1 MAWGTKKWHLVMLI
15 LNLLTIWVVHCLQKV
30 PCYFIF
36 GDSLYDNGNNNNL
49 SNKTRVNYPPYGVDF
64 PQGPTGRFTNGR
76 NLADILAQ
84 LLGFENFIPA
94 HAASKGDQDILKAQ
108 LLGFE
113 NFIPAHAASKGDQ
126 DILKGIN
133 YASGGAG
140 IREETATNTLGA
152 VISMN
157 KQLENHQNIVSRI
170 ESILGDKES
179 ASEHLSKCIYTV
191 GIGSN
196 DYINNYLLPEFYDT
210 SRQYTPE
217 QYAIALTQQYSQQLK
232 TLYNCGARKVALFG
246 LGPIGCSPGS
256 VAMYGATGSLCV
268 DYITKDI
275 QLFNSRL
282 KSLVDDL
289 NNDLKDAK
297 FIYIDSYGILGSLLA
312 GVDGF
317 LVNNSPCCEVA
328 NLKMNNGVLTCI
340 PSSKPCVTRS
350 LRVFW
355 DGTHPSEAANLYSA
369 ARSFTAILTSDA
381 HPFDIHT
388 LAEL

>member
-15 LNLLTIWVVHCLQKV
+15 LNLSTIWVVHGVQKV

-76 NLADILAQ
+76 NLADIL
-84 LLGFENFIPA
+84 
-94 HAASKGDQDILKAQ
+94 AQ

-179 ASEHLSKCIYTV
+179 ASEHLSKCICTV

-210 SRQYTPE
+210 T
-217 QYAIALTQQYSQQLK
+217 
-232 TLYNCGARKVALFG
+232 RKVALFG

-256 VAMYGATGSLCV
+256 VAMYGANGSLCV

-328 NLKMNNGVLTCI
+328 NLKMHNGVLTCI

>member
-1 MAWGTKKWHLVMLI
+1 MAWGPKKWHLVVLV
-15 LNLLTIWVVHCLQKV
+15 LNLSTIWVVHGVQKV

-49 SNKTRVNYPPYGVDF
+49 PTKGRANYPPYGVDF
-64 PQGPTGRFTNGR
+64 PRGPTGRFTNGR

-94 HAASKGDQDILKAQ
+94 HAT
-108 LLGFE
+108 
-113 NFIPAHAASKGDQ
+113 SKGDQ
-126 DILKGIN
+126 DILKGLN

-140 IREETATNTLGA
+140 IREETATKTLGA
-152 VISMN
+152 AISMN
-157 KQLENHQNIVSRI
+157 KQLENHQNIVSRT

-179 ASEHLSKCIYTV
+179 ASKHLSKCIYTV

-232 TLYNCGARKVALFG
+232 TLYNYGARKIALFG
-246 LGPIGCSPGS
+246 LGPLGCSPGS
-256 VAMYGATGSLCV
+256 VAMYGTNGSLCV
-268 DYITKDI
+268 DYITTDI

-297 FIYIDSYGILGSLLA
+297 FIYIDAYGILGSLLA
-312 GVDGF
+312 GIDGF
-317 LVNNSPCCEVA
+317 LVNNTPCCEVA
-328 NLKMNNGVLTCI
+328 NLKMHNGVLTCI
-340 PSSKPCVTRS
+340 PSLKPCVTRS

-369 ARSFTAILTSDA
+369 ARSFTALLTSDA
-381 HPFDIHT
+381 HPFDIRT